1 MNVSRAKLDRKTK
14 WKADADASMS
24 EGLLFLLH
32 GIAEAGCMCKD
43 FGGDG

>member
-1 MNVSRAKLDRKTK
+1 MTVSIAKLDRKTE
-14 WKADADASMS
+14 WKADVDANMS

-32 GIAEAGCMCKD
+32 GIAEAGCMCKN